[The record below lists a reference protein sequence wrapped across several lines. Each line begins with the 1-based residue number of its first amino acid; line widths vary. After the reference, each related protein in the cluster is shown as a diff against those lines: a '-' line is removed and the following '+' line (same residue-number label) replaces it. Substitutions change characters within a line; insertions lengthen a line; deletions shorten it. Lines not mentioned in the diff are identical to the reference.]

1 MRPIPIPFSFPFSV
15 LSLCFSSNL
24 ASLTVFILACTLHT
38 LSLSF
43 SLFFSLSF
51 LPLPLFPLLPARP
64 CIGPFFVYD
73 AISTWKCPPWGHVGH
88 EGTYTT
94 YFDGEI
100 MSLHWWA
107 PVIGRLRERAASSLS
122 FSLSTGPDFRYGPA
136 ERRKSAESVIYPKW
150 STVLPV
156 KSAG

>member
-1 MRPIPIPFSFPFSV
+1 MRPIPIPFPF

-24 ASLTVFILACTLHT
+24 ASLTVFILVCTLRT
-38 LSLSF
+38 LSLFISLSF
-43 SLFFSLSF
+43 SPSF
-51 LPLPLFPLLPARP
+51 LLFPLFPLLPARP

-107 PVIGRLRERAASSLS
+107 PVIGRLRERAASSL
-122 FSLSTGPDFRYGPA
+122 FLSLHGLGPDFRYGPA

-156 KSAG
+156 KSTG

>member
-1 MRPIPIPFSFPFSV
+1 MRPIPIPFPF

-24 ASLTVFILACTLHT
+24 ASLTVFILACTLRT
-38 LSLSF
+38 LSLF
-43 SLFFSLSF
+43 ISLSLSLSPFF
-51 LPLPLFPLLPARP
+51 LLLPLFALLPARP

-122 FSLSTGPDFRYGPA
+122 LSLHGLGPDFRYGPA

-156 KSAG
+156 KSTG

>member
-38 LSLSF
+38 LSF
-43 SLFFSLSF
+43 SLSLSF

>member
-1 MRPIPIPFSFPFSV
+1 MRPIPIPFPF

-24 ASLTVFILACTLHT
+24 ASLTVFILACTLRT
-38 LSLSF
+38 LSLFISLSF
-43 SLFFSLSF
+43 SPSF
-51 LPLPLFPLLPARP
+51 LLFPLFPLLPARP

-122 FSLSTGPDFRYGPA
+122 LSLHGLGPDFRYGPA

-156 KSAG
+156 KSTG